1 MTVFDLRSVRLRP
14 GEEQRDAQ
22 DIELGSFTFAG
33 QRYDAV
39 PEPVPAE
46 LTIARANT
54 GTVLALRFHA
64 RLHGPCQRCLA
75 DAVVERELHVREYQ
89 ATSPESEELATPYV
103 SDDRV
108 DLTQWAR
115 DSLLLSLPEQILCR
129 SDCAG
134 LCPVCGKD
142 LNRDPHVHDEAEPD
156 PRWAALAKLR
166 DEL

>member
-1 MTVFDLRSVRLRP
+1 MTVFDLRSARLRP

-22 DIELGSFTFAG
+22 EIELGPFTLAG

-39 PEPVPAE
+39 PEPVPSE
-46 LTIARANT
+46 LTITRANT
-54 GTVLALRFHA
+54 GTVLALRFGV

-75 DAVVERELHVREYQ
+75 DAVVERDLHVREYP
-89 ATSPESEELATPYV
+89 ATNPDSDELTTPYV

-115 DSLLLSLPEQILCR
+115 DTLALSLPEQILCR
-129 SDCAG
+129 TDCAG

-142 LNRDPHVHDEAEPD
+142 LNREPHVHEDAEPD
-156 PRWAALAKLR
+156 PRWAALAELR
-166 DEL
+166 DRL